1 MAETDFTG
9 GVKYRPRPSRAKVGD
24 TLMVPMFQ
32 DPKIKSERQKVK
44 TAAVAP
50 RQTVKKTV
58 AFQKAFAK
66 LQQDLDARRIV
77 EEEADLPHDM
87 ITGLTVRRGRATAAT
102 GVKRF
107 DPSDGIATTQRKR
120 AAKKKA
126 ATAHPVVVERPATQ
140 AFDIGKF
147 FENLTKLGDHN
158 EDIKLGALDHYYIP
172 KIDMLL
178 ARLQVARDLA
188 QQRRAAL
195 TNDGDELANMFAS
208 TRLGGKRRR

>member
-9 GVKYRPRPSRAKVGD
+9 GVKSRPKAASAKAADLLTVPSFRAN
-24 TLMVPMFQ
+24 LRAP
-32 DPKIKSERQKVK
+32 PKPHYQE
-44 TAAVAP
+44 AVATK
-50 RQTVKKTV
+50 RTN
-58 AFQKAFAK
+58 ASAKAFARVQQIAEQLK
-66 LQQDLDARRIV
+66 LQQ
-77 EEEADLPHDM
+77 EEAALPHDM
-87 ITGLTVRRGRATAAT
+87 FTEKVRRVRTAAT
-102 GVKRF
+102 KGVQRL
-107 DPSDGIATTQRKR
+107 DPSHGQAATQRKR
-120 AAKKKA
+120 AAAKKKA
-126 ATAHPVVVERPATQ
+126 VTAPAPIVERPATQ

-172 KIDMLL
+172 KIYMLL